1 MNFLESV
8 NRSSAEGIE
17 GLLIPISVIESI
29 LISSHLLRE
38 QFTCLKGLSFVMQLK
53 GWLKRN
59 LFQSF
64 HNYCWK

>member
-1 MNFLESV
+1 MIFLKSV
-8 NRSSAEGIE
+8 NRSSAEGIK
-17 GLLIPISVIESI
+17 GLLIPVSVIESI
-29 LISSHLLRE
+29 HISSDLLRE

-53 GWLKRN
+53 RWLKRN